1 MSVTLQSVLGE
12 GTEGSTCFINLLID
26 KMRIN
31 LSVWNSEPDV
41 VKETLDTLIALVSR
55 TKRYVKSIVQEEN
68 FHRILIFAIL
78 LMANKLNFN
87 SAYYIFRNLSVM
99 AYIIEYKKIK
109 IR

>member
-26 KMRIN
+26 KIRIN

-55 TKRYVKSIVQEEN
+55 TKRYVKSIMQEEN
-68 FHRILIFAIL
+68 FLLDFYLHYFA
-78 LMANKLNFN
+78 NGKLAEFK
-87 SAYYIFRNLSVM
+87 FRSL
-99 AYIIEYKKIK
+99 YF
-109 IR
+109 